1 MNTSIPLRM
10 YIAKHHVR
18 QKDLADHL
26 GVSRQTISSWTR
38 ENAPILMPQ
47 KYNDKVAEFFG
58 ISVSEFFSVNEVRKL

>member
-18 QKDLADHL
+18 QQDLADHL
-26 GVSRQTISSWTR
+26 GVSRQTISNWTR

-47 KYNDKVAEFFG
+47 KYNDKVSEFFG
-58 ISVSEFFSVNEVRKL
+58 ISVSEFFYVNERRRS